1 MPLFRPFPIIIII
14 SCPRV
19 SLFCTLGFA
28 NPLLFYVLFGVLIVL
43 ALNKG
48 SMFNMISFYSVCF
61 LRFAFQ
67 GNLHWF
73 ILMPTV
79 HPSLW
84 TFKLVTFE
92 IAK

>member
-1 MPLFRPFPIIIII
+1 
-14 SCPRV
+14 
-19 SLFCTLGFA
+19 
-28 NPLLFYVLFGVLIVL
+28 
-43 ALNKG
+43 
-48 SMFNMISFYSVCF
+48 MFNMISFYSVCF

-92 IAK
+92 LAK